1 MITAGVRYRWV
12 VGMERNYSVRDIRGK
27 FGDSNDE
34 MRMYWGQVK
43 CEGRGEG
50 SKGFVIRGSVAW
62 VLLS

>member
-1 MITAGVRYRWV
+1 
-12 VGMERNYSVRDIRGK
+12 MERNYSVRDIRGK